1 MAKRKDSEPKDSE
14 PKIESKPATSDAP
27 LWLEGPKASTE
38 SSHTAP
44 IIEFEALHD
53 STSAEPAEA
62 AEPAESSETITPE
75 PNAHWR
81 LPAYAPLAAAIVF
94 AVALGAIAGAA
105 ATSALLRDP
114 SSPADAIA
122 ANTNRAL
129 QDSVAQLGSEL
140 ATLKAGIAN
149 AQRSAS
155 TQFGKLAERLDR
167 TEKAQAEPVGK
178 LAKIQ
183 ESIDRLEQHQQHTV
197 ASVAAPASEITGSVT
212 PKEEPR
218 PQVAEGWRLRDFYDG
233 RAIVE
238 GRNGMLF
245 KVVPG
250 SNVPGLGKVETI
262 KRENGK
268 VVVVTTS
275 GIIAASLEPRRPN
288 FYYRW

>member
-1 MAKRKDSEPKDSE
+1 MANRKDSE
-14 PKIESKPATSDAP
+14 PKIEPKPAKSGAP
-27 LWLEGPKASTE
+27 LLLGGPKASIE
-38 SSHTAP
+38 SSDSAA
-44 IIEFEALHD
+44 IIDLEAVQE
-53 STSAEPAEA
+53 SASAEPT
-62 AEPAESSETITPE
+62 EPSETIAPE
-75 PNAHWR
+75 QGSHRR

-94 AVALGAIAGAA
+94 AAALGAIAGAA
-105 ATSALLRDP
+105 TTSSLLRDP
-114 SSPADAIA
+114 SPPADMMA
-122 ANTNRAL
+122 ANANRAL

-140 ATLKAGIAN
+140 ATLKAGIAS
-149 AQRSAS
+149 AQRSSS

-183 ESIDRLEQHQQHTV
+183 ESIDRLEQRQQHAAAPAAAPAPEVTG
-197 ASVAAPASEITGSVT
+197 SVAA
-212 PKEEPR
+212 KEEFR

-233 RAIVE
+233 HAIVE

-245 KVVPG
+245 RVGPG

-268 VVVVTTS
+268 VVVVTAS

-288 FYYRW
+288 YYRW

>member
-1 MAKRKDSEPKDSE
+1 MASGKDSD
-14 PKIESKPATSDAP
+14 IQAADAASGNGGP
-27 LWLEGPKASTE
+27 LLIEGPKTSAAVDS
-38 SSHTAP
+38 P
-44 IIEFEALHD
+44 IIELEAVHTD
-53 STSAEPAEA
+53 SAPAEA
-62 AEPAESSETITPE
+62 IAPE
-75 PNAHWR
+75 QASRWG
-81 LPAYAPLAAAIVF
+81 LPAYAPLAAAITF

-105 ATSALLRDP
+105 ATSSLMREP
-114 SSPADAIA
+114 SPSPVVADS
-122 ANTNRAL
+122 TRSL
-129 QDSVAQLGSEL
+129 QESVAQLGSEL

-149 AQRSAS
+149 AQRSTS

-183 ESIDRLEQHQQHTV
+183 ESIDRLEQRQQH
-197 ASVAAPASEITGSVT
+197 AAAPVAAAAPEVTGAVA

-245 KVVPG
+245 RVGPG
-250 SNVPGLGKVETI
+250 SNVPGLGRVETI
-262 KRENGK
+262 KHENGK
-268 VVVVTTS
+268 VVVVTAS

-288 FYYRW
+288 YYRW

>member
-1 MAKRKDSEPKDSE
+1 MAKRKDSEPEAKSG
-14 PKIESKPATSDAP
+14 AP
-27 LWLEGPKASTE
+27 LLLGGPKASTE
-38 SSHTAP
+38 PGGSAA
-44 IIEFEALHD
+44 IIELEAVQE
-53 STSAEPAEA
+53 SASEPAEPS
-62 AEPAESSETITPE
+62 EPIAPE
-75 PNAHWR
+75 QGSHWR

-94 AVALGAIAGAA
+94 AAALGAVAGAVT
-105 ATSALLRDP
+105 TSSLLRDP
-114 SSPADAIA
+114 SPPADMIA
-122 ANTNRAL
+122 AHANRAL

-149 AQRSAS
+149 AQRSTS

-183 ESIDRLEQHQQHTV
+183 ESIDRLEQRQQH
-197 ASVAAPASEITGSVT
+197 AAAPVVAPVGVLAPEVTGSVA
-212 PKEEPR
+212 PKEESR

-245 KVVPG
+245 RVVPG
-250 SNVPGLGKVETI
+250 SNVPGLGRVETI

-268 VVVVTTS
+268 VVVVTAG

-288 FYYRW
+288 YYRW